1 MDVVVVVVVSCTKS
15 SSSRCYYDALIM
27 CNVCKEST
35 LICSRELIEK
45 YLRAITPNFE
55 DTKKNMPHVV

>member
-15 SSSRCYYDALIM
+15 SSSRCYYDALT
-27 CNVCKEST
+27 CNVCKVVKRKST

-45 YLRAITPNFE
+45 YLRDNA
-55 DTKKNMPHVV
+55 KLY